1 MVEGGRSFERGGLV
15 NLVKT
20 VVSVLPKELEQSGHA
35 VKDQKQVRTSS
46 WWITH
51 PGSVHTKFYS
61 GDWLIQSI
69 TH

>member
-46 WWITH
+46 W
-51 PGSVHTKFYS
+51 
-61 GDWLIQSI
+61 
-69 TH
+69 